1 MMLALN
7 SVKENYWESFQVNED
22 DFDFLYNKLFELE
35 TPLSTIDLI
44 KYLVEERIRIEKEK
58 IEKLKQKSGSIYL
71 PKDDYEIG
79 QKIVFPS
86 NNLVNGTVIDKR
98 PGNNPD
104 IEEFSVIEV
113 EFPNGEK
120 KLFASN
126 YENHK
131 LNKVVNFDQ
140 DDPAL
145 DINHVLSKYKKII
158 SQKLVSGLDN
168 NDDVIQIAGY
178 WFLRSLL
185 VDVNVGYLNL
195 AEAVLEVAEG
205 GPLPTKTIL
214 EQIELPTDANPTL
227 TEFSLNLALQEDE
240 RFDEVGPAGETLWFL
255 NQLEPEN
262 VRNTPKFLAA
272 PEFPE
277 FDRARYSSQLSQI
290 NAGVF
295 DDLEI
300 DDDQDECVSKVTISI
315 IYPHWRSGTLP
326 LSNCLENLFPT
337 AYEAPRIRFT
347 FVDGKNGQK
356 FPGWVIRK
364 NRYVFGLKDWYEEN
378 QVLPGSLIQVRS
390 GKNPGEVVLSINK
403 KRPTREWVRTAT
415 VNSDGKISFT
425 MLKQLISTGFDER
438 MIIAVPKPEEIDELW
453 EKYSEYP
460 ANKLVPIIVRELAKL
475 NPQGHVHAQE
485 LYAAFNTVKRV
496 SPSYILYLLEN
507 SNDVEHLG
515 DLYYRIKIAGN

>member
-7 SVKENYWESFQVNED
+7 LVKENYWESFQASEE

-35 TPLSTIDLI
+35 TPLNTIELI
-44 KYLVEERIRIEKEK
+44 RYLVGERIRIEKEK
-58 IEKLKQKSGSIYL
+58 IEILKQKSGSIYL

-79 QKIVFPS
+79 QKIIFPS
-86 NNLVNGTVIDKR
+86 NNLKNGTVIDKR
-98 PGNNPD
+98 RGNNPD
-104 IEEFSVIEV
+104 TGEFSVIEV
-113 EFPNGEK
+113 EFSDGER

-126 YENHK
+126 FKSHK
-131 LNKVVNFDQ
+131 LNQIINLDQ

-145 DINHVLSKYKKII
+145 DIDNVLSKYKKII
-158 SQKLVSGLDN
+158 SQKLVNGLDIN
-168 NDDVIQIAGY
+168 EDVIQIAGY

-185 VDVNVGYLNL
+185 VDVNAGYLNL
-195 AEAVLEVAEG
+195 AEAVLEVSEG
-205 GPLPTKTIL
+205 GPLPTKSIL
-214 EQIELPTDANPTL
+214 EQIELPTDANSTL

-255 NQLEPEN
+255 NRLEPEN
-262 VRNTPKFLAA
+262 VRITPKFLIV
-272 PEFPE
+272 PDYPDYDKSKFT
-277 FDRARYSSQLSQI
+277 DQLSQI

-300 DDDQDECVSKVTISI
+300 DDEQEECVSKVTISI

-347 FVDGKNGQK
+347 FVDGKTGEN

-364 NRYVFGLKDWYEEN
+364 NRYVFGLKDWYDEN

-390 GKNPGEVVLSINK
+390 GKNPGEVVLSSDK

-415 VNSDGKISFT
+415 VNSEGKISFT
-425 MLKQLISTGFDER
+425 MLKQLISTSFDER
-438 MIIAVPKPEEIDELW
+438 MIIAIPEPQDIDELW
-453 EKYSEYP
+453 VKYSEYP
-460 ANKLVPIIVRELAKL
+460 ANKLIPIIVRELAKL

-485 LYAAFNTVKRV
+485 LYAAINTVKRV
-496 SPSYILYLLEN
+496 SPSYILHLLEN

-515 DLYYRIKIAGN
+515 DLYYRIKLPN

>member
-1 MMLALN
+1 MLALN

-35 TPLSTIDLI
+35 TPLSTIELI
-44 KYLVEERIRIEKEK
+44 KYLIEERIRIEKEK
-58 IEKLKQKSGSIYL
+58 IEKLNQKSGSIYL

-79 QKIVFPS
+79 QKIIFPS

-131 LNKVVNFDQ
+131 LNKIVNFDQ

-205 GPLPTKTIL
+205 GPLSTKTIL
-214 EQIELPTDANPTL
+214 EQIELPTDANTTL

-262 VRNTPKFLAA
+262 VRNTPKFL
-272 PEFPE
+272 
-277 FDRARYSSQLSQI
+277 
-290 NAGVF
+290 
-295 DDLEI
+295 
-300 DDDQDECVSKVTISI
+300 VS
-315 IYPHWRSGTLP
+315 H
-326 LSNCLENLFPT
+326 
-337 AYEAPRIRFT
+337 
-347 FVDGKNGQK
+347 
-356 FPGWVIRK
+356 
-364 NRYVFGLKDWYEEN
+364 
-378 QVLPGSLIQVRS
+378 
-390 GKNPGEVVLSINK
+390 
-403 KRPTREWVRTAT
+403 
-415 VNSDGKISFT
+415 
-425 MLKQLISTGFDER
+425 
-438 MIIAVPKPEEIDELW
+438 
-453 EKYSEYP
+453 
-460 ANKLVPIIVRELAKL
+460 
-475 NPQGHVHAQE
+475 
-485 LYAAFNTVKRV
+485 
-496 SPSYILYLLEN
+496 
-507 SNDVEHLG
+507 
-515 DLYYRIKIAGN
+515 